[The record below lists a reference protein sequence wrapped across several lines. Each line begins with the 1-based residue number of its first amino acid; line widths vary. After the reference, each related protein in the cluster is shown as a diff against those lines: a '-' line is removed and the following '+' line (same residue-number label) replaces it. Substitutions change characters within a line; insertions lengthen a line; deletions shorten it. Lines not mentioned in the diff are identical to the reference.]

1 MCFYSIL
8 LGLVFRWPFLEDA
21 VQEIQLDWMVSKKSL
36 KKSKFP
42 KAQVLTSTI
51 KPKSIGFVCFVH
63 CKYIRGNFYS
73 F

>member
-21 VQEIQLDWMVSKKSL
+21 VQEIQLDWMVSKKKY
-36 KKSKFP
+36 KKIKFRKP
-42 KAQVLTSTI
+42 QVLTSTI
-51 KPKSIGFVCFVH
+51 ATETFWLNYFN
-63 CKYIRGNFYS
+63 CKLRRHNFAY